1 MMARILVSTA
11 ALALALAGSA
21 QGAAA
26 HRHGATGGVA
36 GGPAHYQQRPDTVP
50 ASLSDDQGQI
60 VVANCTACHS
70 LDYITTQPR
79 GKGMQFWHDEVT
91 KMVGVYKA
99 PVAPADAEAVITVL
113 DRKFGGNS

>member
-1 MMARILVSTA
+1 MMARILLSSAV
-11 ALALALAGSA
+11 LVLVVAGSA
-21 QGAAA
+21 QGSAAQ
-26 HRHGATGGVA
+26 RHDVA
-36 GGPAHYQQRPDTVP
+36 AGPVHYEQRPDTVP

-79 GKGMQFWHDEVT
+79 GKGTQFWHDEVT

-99 PVAPADAEAVITVL
+99 PVAPADAEAVITIL